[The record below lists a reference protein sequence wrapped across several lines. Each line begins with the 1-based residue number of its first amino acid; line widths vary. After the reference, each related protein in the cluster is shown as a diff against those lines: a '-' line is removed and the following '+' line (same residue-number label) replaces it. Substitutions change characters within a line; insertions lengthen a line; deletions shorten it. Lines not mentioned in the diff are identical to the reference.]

1 MQSKKNTGSEITMI
15 EQPAP
20 HASGFTASNNYR
32 NYVLFILFVVYGLSY
47 VDRQILSNLI
57 EPIRKEYGF
66 TDMQMGLLSGTAFAV
81 FYATLGIPIA
91 RFADR
96 RSRVNIISASLVVW
110 SVATALTGKA
120 HGFWQLF
127 MVRIGVGVG
136 EAGCNPSAYS
146 IISDYFPAKKRSTAQ
161 SIYSTGVYLGQFI
174 GFVVAGYVAH
184 DYGWRAAFYV
194 VGLPGVAV
202 AVLLK
207 MSLREPPRGFSEP
220 AGYVAAEPPKT
231 MAVLDKLL
239 SLPSFVNLSFASG
252 LHALVAYGLNNYYA
266 AFLMR
271 SHGMTI
277 KETSSALA
285 VITLTGGIVGTFLG
299 GKLSD
304 VFAQRNGGDPRFQM
318 WVPGIA
324 LLINIPVWLAAL
336 LVPDKSIVMLLM
348 IPAIALGA
356 TYLGPSI
363 SATHQL
369 VGVRERAVSGA
380 LLLFVLNIIGIGIGP
395 ILSGFISDVFAL
407 CLQNSLCAAEPI
419 THIGNAF
426 MSKFSGVKIVDE
438 MAKADGLKYAL
449 CVMSVANLWSAYH
462 YFRAAKTLRAD
473 IARGYGPVTA

>member
-1 MQSKKNTGSEITMI
+1 MSNT
-15 EQPAP
+15 PASNDSA
-20 HASGFTASNNYR
+20 ASTSATNPNFTATDGYR

-66 TDMQMGLLSGTAFAV
+66 TDFQMGMLSGTAFAI

-96 RSRVNIISASLVVW
+96 HSRVNIIAMSLVVW
-110 SVATALTGKA
+110 SAFTALTGKA

-127 MVRIGVGVG
+127 TARVGVGIG

-146 IISDYFPAKKRSTAQ
+146 IISDYFPLKKRSTAQ
-161 SIYSTGVYLGQFI
+161 SIYSTGVYLGQFL

-184 DYGWRAAFYV
+184 EYGWRAAFYV
-194 VGLPGVAV
+194 VGIPGIAV
-202 AVLLK
+202 AIILK
-207 MSLREPPRGFSEP
+207 MTLREPPRGFSEP
-220 AGYVAAEPPKT
+220 AGYVPAPPPKT
-231 MAVLDKLL
+231 MDVLHKLA
-239 SLPSFVNLSFASG
+239 SLQSFRNLSFASG

-271 SHGMTI
+271 SHGMEI
-277 KETSSALA
+277 KETSNALA
-285 VITLTGGIVGTFLG
+285 IITLTGGIVGTFLG

-304 VFAQRNGGDPRFQM
+304 FFAQRNGGDPRYQM

-336 LVPDKSIVMLLM
+336 LVPDKYIVMVLM
-348 IPAIALGA
+348 VPAIALGA

-380 LLLFVLNIIGIGIGP
+380 LLLFVLNIIGIGLGP

-407 CLQNSLCAAEPI
+407 CLQNDVCSMNPV
-419 THIGNAF
+419 GNLWGAF
-426 MSKFSGVKIVDE
+426 TAKFEGVKITSE
-438 MAKADGLKYAL
+438 LAKADGLKYAL

-462 YFRAAKTLRAD
+462 YLRAAKTLRQD
-473 IARGYGPVTA
+473 IARSN

>member
-1 MQSKKNTGSEITMI
+1 MMGNNNSGSKITMT

-20 HASGFTASNNYR
+20 HASGFSASNNYR

-96 RSRVNIISASLVVW
+96 HSRVNIITASLVVW
-110 SVATALTGKA
+110 SIATAMTGIA

-146 IISDYFPAKKRSTAQ
+146 IISDYFPAKRRSTAQ

-184 DYGWRAAFYV
+184 EYGWRAAFYV

-220 AGYVAAEPPKT
+220 AGYVASKPPGAF
-231 MAVLDKLL
+231 AVVRKLWSLASFRNL
-239 SLPSFVNLSFASG
+239 SLASG

-277 KETSSALA
+277 KETSAALA
-285 VITLTGGIVGTFLG
+285 AITLIGGITGTFLG

-304 VFAQRNGGDPRFQM
+304 FFGQRNGGDPRYQM
-318 WVPGIA
+318 WVPGVA

-336 LVPDKSIVMLLM
+336 LVPDKSTVMILM

-380 LLLFVLNIIGIGIGP
+380 LLLFVLNIIGIGMGP

-407 CLQNSLCAAEPI
+407 CLQNSACASEPM
-419 THIGNAF
+419 THFGQAF
-426 MSKFSGVKIVDE
+426 ASKFTGVKITNE
-438 MAKADGLKYAL
+438 LAKADGLKYAL
-449 CVMSVANLWSAYH
+449 CVMSVANLWSAHH
-462 YFRAAKTLRAD
+462 YFRAARTLRED
-473 IARGYGPVTA
+473 IAHGYGKVP

>member
-1 MQSKKNTGSEITMI
+1 MSS
-15 EQPAP
+15 QPANN
-20 HASGFTASNNYR
+20 ASEFVASDRYR

-66 TDMQMGLLSGTAFAV
+66 TDFQIGMLSGTAFAI

-96 RSRVNIISASLVVW
+96 HSRVNIIAISLVVW
-110 SVATALTGKA
+110 SAATALTGKA
-120 HGFWQLF
+120 HGFLQLF
-127 MVRIGVGVG
+127 LARIGVGVG

-184 DYGWRAAFYV
+184 EYGWRAAFYV
-194 VGLPGVAV
+194 VGLPGIAV
-202 AVLLK
+202 AILLK
-207 MSLREPPRGFSEP
+207 MTLREPPRGFSEP
-220 AGYVAAEPPKT
+220 AGYIASDPPKA
-231 MAVLDKLL
+231 MAVLRKLG
-239 SLPSFVNLSFASG
+239 SLQAFRNLSFASG

-271 SHGMTI
+271 SHGMSI
-277 KETSSALA
+277 KETSTALA
-285 VITLTGGIVGTFLG
+285 IITLTGGIAGTFLG

-304 VFAQRNGGDPRFQM
+304 VFAQRNGGDPRYQM
-318 WVPGIA
+318 WVPGVA

-336 LVPDKSIVMLLM
+336 LVPDKMAVMILM
-348 IPAIALGA
+348 VPAIALGA

-380 LLLFVLNIIGIGIGP
+380 LLLFVLNIIGIGLGP

-407 CLQNSLCAAEPI
+407 CLQNSVCVAEPL
-419 THIGNAF
+419 THFGEAF
-426 MSKFSGVKIVDE
+426 RSKFSGVKITDE
-438 MAKADGLKYAL
+438 LAKADGLKYAL
-449 CVMSVANLWSAYH
+449 CVMSIANLWSAYH
-462 YFRAAKTLRAD
+462 YFRAARTLRED
-473 IARGYGPVTA
+473 IAKNG